1 MKKILFVSLMVLCS
15 IGYVFAADTELT
27 ADLSDTGL
35 SEEERERRRWQEAVW
50 IADYNSRYEEAKTRA
65 DALRVG
71 KQYRDQF
78 EACSARL
85 SQPESV
91 EIPLQ
96 KKYDDACKG
105 DAARR
110 ADEKSRSRGDRAGYS
125 HRRLW

>member
-1 MKKILFVSLMVLCS
+1 MKKILFVSLMMFSSV
-15 IGYVFAADTELT
+15 GYTFAADTELT

-35 SEEERERRRWQEAVW
+35 SEEERERRRWQEAVR
-50 IADYNSRYEEAKTRA
+50 IVDYGRRYEEAKTRA
-65 DALRVG
+65 DALRIG
-71 KQYRDQF
+71 QENKHLF
-78 EACSARL
+78 ENRG
-85 SQPESV
+85 QPESV

-96 KKYDDACKG
+96 KEYEDACKG